1 MDKHSILV
9 ALGPGGTTELA
20 ERVLEL
26 LAAQMAAV
34 ETVLG
39 ELELGGLAEVC
50 ELLGRSRQTV
60 GHWAAGRRMP
70 RMVHKVPPRFP
81 DPIVHLSATPVWD
94 LATVRAWAADVG
106 LVDSSKEPIRG

>member
-50 ELLGRSRQTV
+50 AVLGRSRQTV
-60 GHWAAGRRMP
+60 GHWISGRRWP
-70 RMVHKVPPRFP
+70 NDNVIAPFP

-106 LVDSSKEPIRG
+106 IVESSKEPIHG